1 MLNKAVLHSKIDTNP
16 IGRIRH
22 LEENNVRER
31 VLSHEEFEKLYQS
44 YPEDLKGIVLIAYY
58 LPMRQAE
65 ILNLTWKEID
75 LKRRFIRLGGNRT
88 KNKVGRNIPLH
99 PRII

>member
-16 IGRIRH
+16 IGRITH

-44 YPEDLKGIVLIAYY
+44 CPENLKGLVLIAYY
-58 LPMRQAE
+58 LPMRQSE
-65 ILNLTWKEID
+65 ILNLTWQEID
-75 LKRRFIRLGGNRT
+75 L
-88 KNKVGRNIPLH
+88 
-99 PRII
+99 